1 MGVFDRFVMA
11 WKAMTD
17 PRAID
22 PNYGTSLQIIS
33 PGQPVWTPKNYANFV
48 KEGYRRT
55 PVVYSCINKISTT
68 ASGIQWKLYTDR
80 TMKREIEQHA
90 LLDLWRKPNLNESQG
105 MFIEKLFGFWHLS
118 GNDYIWAFRPNKNGP
133 PTALWH
139 LRPDRVKIVPS
150 NLGIENYVY
159 GYGTPG
165 VKLYE
170 PEDTL
175 HIKFPAYDD
184 DYYGLSPMETAS
196 QLIDQQNEG
205 NAWNTA
211 LMQNAGKP
219 ASGFFAKG
227 FLTVEARNQI
237 KDELRR
243 KYSGKR
249 NAGMPLVLE
258 GDMTWQNMSMS
269 PYELDWLQSRELN
282 TREIASIFDVAPELI
297 GDSAGKT
304 FANVAEARMA
314 LYTENVLPKMDRVV
328 DHVNNWLVPMY
339 PDLKGAY
346 FTYDKEDIEALASL
360 YQSALTAKSERA
372 TNLWNTMQCTL
383 DEAREL
389 QGMPALPNGKGKVFK
404 ITGPTILVPAD
415 VIDEYAEQSLDG
427 PKVPPPVISEIPPDA
442 LPPAGGTS
450 ASQQGNNNAPAP
462 NNRNDNASS
471 NNNKQ
476 PSNGT
481 QKRRMSRKATQDA
494 NYKVWNC
501 APDACDFCTENDG
514 VMVGIDDTFPNGC
527 DTPDDCHKF
536 CKCTANTLYIP
547 DDVEPHSVSSW
558 GFATLASAFGVAYL
572 ASRHDK
578 DVEAQR
584 AKDEEEDDDE
594 DKQGINRHDQKYQ
607 KALEVFRVDN
617 RYMRL
622 RSLPIRT
629 ETHSQERHNGLSGD
643 RIQATTTTT
652 KTPIG
657 TAEKADI
664 SSLKEHKYIAMSRR
678 HRRSSS
684 AYREFIERYI

>member
-1 MGVFDRFVMA
+1 MGLFDRAILA

-17 PRAID
+17 PRSID

-55 PVVYSCINKISTT
+55 ASVYACINKIATT
-68 ASGIQWKLYTDR
+68 ASGIKWKLYTDR
-80 TMKREIEQHA
+80 TMKREIEEHP

-105 MFIEKLFGFWHLS
+105 MFVEKLFGFWHLS
-118 GNDYIWAFRPNKNGP
+118 GNDYIWAYRPQKNGP
-133 PTALWH
+133 PMALWH

-150 NLGIENYVY
+150 TIGIESYVY

-165 VKLYE
+165 VKTYE

-219 ASGFFAKG
+219 ASAFFAKG
-227 FLTVEARNQI
+227 FLTDAARNQI

-304 FANVAEARMA
+304 FANVSEARQA

-339 PDLKGAY
+339 GDLKEAY

-360 YQSALTAKSERA
+360 YQAALTARSERA
-372 TNLWNTMQCTL
+372 TNLWNSTQCTL
-383 DEAREL
+383 DEAREM
-389 QGMPALPNGKGKVFK
+389 QDLPPLPQGKGKVFK
-404 ITGPTILVPAD
+404 IVGPTILVPAD
-415 VIDEYAEQSLDG
+415 EIDEYAEQSMSG
-427 PKVPPPVISEIPPDA
+427 PELPPPAIAEIPPDA
-442 LPPAGGTS
+442 QQQLPPAGGTS
-450 ASQQGNNNAPAP
+450 ASQQGNNNAAP
-462 NNRNDNASS
+462 TNNRNGNTDNNDDKQPNSG
-471 NNNKQ
+471 NNNK
-476 PSNGT
+476 
-481 QKRRMSRKATQDA
+481 KRYVKTSQEA
-494 NYKVWNC
+494 NYKVWKC
-501 APDACDFCTENDG
+501 APDACEFCMQNDG
-514 VMVGIDDTFPNGC
+514 KMVAIDAKFPNGC
-527 DTPDDCHKF
+527 STPSDCHKF
-536 CKCTANTLYIP
+536 CKCQGSLLYIP
-547 DDVEPHSVSSW
+547 DDIDQSHVASW
-558 GFATLASAFGVAYL
+558 GFATLAAAYGVALL
-572 ASRHDK
+572 ASRHAN
-578 DVEAQR
+578 DVAAQR
-584 AKDEEEDDDE
+584 EKEQEDEENNVG
-594 DKQGINRHDQKYQ
+594 KHRGIIDHDQKYK
-607 KALEVFRVDN
+607 KALQIFTVDD
-617 RYMRL
+617 RYLRM

-629 ETHSQERHNGLSGD
+629 ETSTQERHNGLSGD
-643 RIQATTTTT
+643 RQQTT
-652 KTPIG
+652 KAATRALIG
-657 TAEKADI
+657 T
-664 SSLKEHKYIAMSRR
+664 KEPVNTLT
-678 HRRSSS
+678 HRRKRRRS
-684 AYREFIERYI
+684 AYSDFIGRYE